1 MEREDVSAWVI
12 GIIVLVALIL
22 LLLLARG
29 PTGQGRNAEAWLLP
43 HHAATWA

>member
-1 MEREDVSAWVI
+1 METEDVSAWVI

-29 PTGQGRNAEAWLLP
+29 PTGQGRNAEAWLAPTL
-43 HHAATWA
+43 AATVA